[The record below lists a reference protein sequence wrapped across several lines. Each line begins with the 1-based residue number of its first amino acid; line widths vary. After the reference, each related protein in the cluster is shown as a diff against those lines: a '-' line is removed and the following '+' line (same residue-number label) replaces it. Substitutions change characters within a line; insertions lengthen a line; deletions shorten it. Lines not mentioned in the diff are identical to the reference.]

1 MGRKK
6 YHRKKTLY
14 ILRGLPGTKRSRK
27 ARNIQDECGG
37 KIISAKD
44 YFRDDDGFIERID
57 PKQLNDA
64 HIWARGR
71 ALQAM
76 DQGVD
81 PIIIDNTNLS
91 LWEMYPYVLM
101 GFHRGYWIEF
111 IAMTRDATLGRLY
124 WNCGR
129 KIPFKKLESMSARYQ
144 EASNIFDILNDEYS
158 QEDWENTDEMI
169 DNDW

>member
-6 YHRKKTLY
+6 YHRKNTLY

-27 ARNIQDECGG
+27 ARNIQDKCGG
-37 KIISAKD
+37 KIIRATD
-44 YFRDDDGFIERID
+44 YFRDYHGFIG
-57 PKQLNDA
+57 PKQRNDS
-64 HIWARGR
+64 HIWARWR

-81 PIIIDNTNLS
+81 PIIIDNTNVS

-101 GFHRGYWIEF
+101 GFHRGYWIEL
-111 IAMTRDATLGRLY
+111 IEMPRDATLGRLY
-124 WNCGR
+124 WNCRGE
-129 KIPFKKLESMSARYQ
+129 ISFTKLESMSARYQ

-158 QEDWENTDEMI
+158 QENWENEMI